1 MASDRELIMEAALAA
16 FFRQAVPDLAGPV
29 RLAPIGGG
37 QSNPT
42 YLLEVGGRR
51 MVLRKK
57 PAGPILPS
65 AHAIEREFRVLE
77 ALEGTSVPAPR
88 PILLCEDPDV
98 LGTPFYLMEH
108 LDGRVFADGALPEL
122 APEERRAAYLDM
134 AWVLADLHSVDPAAV
149 GLADFGRPGDYFQ
162 RQLARWSRQW
172 AAVEGVDIPDL
183 DRLAAWL
190 AENLPP
196 DDGEVVIAHG
206 DYRIG
211 NLIYH
216 PNEPRVIGVLDWELS
231 TLGHPLADLGF
242 ACMAWHTT
250 PDEYGGIAGLDME
263 GIPTMEEFVDA
274 YMAEA
279 PDVGELR
286 PFHIA
291 FALFRFAVIFVGIGQ
306 RAAAGSGASVEGAAL
321 APLAARFA
329 ARGLE
334 VAETGAARI
343 GL

>member
-1 MASDRELIMEAALAA
+1 MSAIDTTGLAA
-16 FFRQAVPDLAGPV
+16 FLGQALPGMEGPL

-42 YLLEVGGRR
+42 YLLEAGGRR

-65 AHAIEREFRVLE
+65 AHAIEREYRVLG
-77 ALEGTSVPAPR
+77 ALQGTGVPVPR
-88 PILLCEDPDV
+88 PLQLCEDPGV

-108 LDGRVFADGALPEL
+108 LEGRVFADGTLPGL
-122 APEERRAAYLDM
+122 APEERREVWLDM
-134 AWVLADLHSVDPAAV
+134 GRVLGRLHAVDPVAV
-149 GLADFGRPGDYFQ
+149 GLGDFGRPGDYFQ

-172 AAVEGVDIPDL
+172 AAAEGVAIPDL
-183 DRLAAWL
+183 DRLAGWL
-190 AENLPP
+190 TENLPA
-196 DDGEVVIAHG
+196 DDGRLAIAHG
-206 DYRIG
+206 DYRLG
-211 NLIYH
+211 NLIFH
-216 PNEPRVIGVLDWELS
+216 ARQPRVVGVLDWELS

-242 ACMAWHTT
+242 ACMAWHTA
-250 PDEYGGIAGLDME
+250 PEEYGGIAGLGVA
-263 GIPTMEEFVDA
+263 GIPTQEEFVA
-274 YMAEA
+274 AWAAEA
-279 PDVGELR
+279 PDAGPLR

-306 RAAAGSGASVEGAAL
+306 RAAAGSAASAEGAAL

-334 VAETGAARI
+334 VAETGI
-343 GL
+343 

>member
-1 MASDRELIMEAALAA
+1 MSGIDEGALAA
-16 FFRQAVPDLAGPV
+16 FLRRELPGLEGPL
-29 RLAPIGGG
+29 RLEPIGGG

-42 YLLEVGGRR
+42 YLLEVDGRR
-51 MVLRKK
+51 LVLRKK

-65 AHAIEREFRVLE
+65 AHAIEREYRVLS
-77 ALEGTSVPAPR
+77 ALQDTRVPVPR
-88 PILLCEDPDV
+88 PLLICEDQDV
-98 LGTPFYLMEH
+98 LGTSFYLMEH
-108 LDGRVFADGALPEL
+108 LCGRVFADAALPEL
-122 APEERRAAYLDM
+122 TPEERRAAYLDM
-134 AWVLADLHSVDPAAV
+134 ARVLADLHSIEPAAV

-172 AAVEGVDIPDL
+172 AAAEGVEIPDL
-183 DRLAAWL
+183 DRLASWL
-190 AENLPP
+190 AATLPGE
-196 DDGEVVIAHG
+196 DGEVAIAHG
-206 DYRIG
+206 DYRLG

-216 PNEPRVIGVLDWELS
+216 PHEPRVIGVLDWELS

-250 PDEYGGIAGLDME
+250 PEEYGGIAGLEVD
-263 GIPTMEEFVDA
+263 GIPTQEEFVDA

-279 PDVGELR
+279 PSVGPLK

-306 RAAAGSGASVEGAAL
+306 RAAAGSAASAEGAAL

-329 ARGLE
+329 ARGME
-334 VAETGAARI
+334 VAEAGA
-343 GL
+343 